1 MAEHSPVF
9 TTLALAAA
17 AADVF
22 VVALAHARTHRI
34 ESGSVRAETKDGIVS
49 SETKSQLPTFAFLML
64 SFFLSFFLSFS
75 LPLPLPHY
83 LSLSMSLS
91 QSLSLSLSRS
101 LYFIS
106 SVLVLSQCPMSAAAP
121 ALSLSLS
128 LSLYF
133 VIAVSAAGSL
143 LLSFLGPPI
152 ALLARAMVAPSSEDA
167 DEISYAADVAVVCLS
182 GSERARRHSV
192 W

>member
-91 QSLSLSLSRS
+91 QSLSLSLALSILS
-101 LYFIS
+101 LLS
-106 SVLVLSQCPMSAAAP
+106 WSCLSVPCQPP
-121 ALSLSLS
+121 PPLSLSLS
-128 LSLYF
+128 LLCHRRF
-133 VIAVSAAGSL
+133 GCWFPPSL
-143 LLSFLGPPI
+143 LPWSPYRPP
-152 ALLARAMVAPSSEDA
+152 
-167 DEISYAADVAVVCLS
+167 
-182 GSERARRHSV
+182 RARDGRAFKRGR
-192 W
+192 